1 MEFSIEY
8 YHTDYKPTLDKDKY
22 AYFVNDTNN
31 DIMYK
36 IVEDYLHQIFAV
48 DIQYKLRLFKRH
60 TGTGPCLIYF
70 DSDKVSYER
79 HVTSRNIQRTY
90 AAENNYSIIRMVPKS
105 QLMYVE

>member
-1 MEFSIEY
+1 MELIIEY
-8 YHTDYKPTLDKDKY
+8 YHTGYKPKLDIDKY
-22 AYFVNDTNN
+22 AYFVDDTNK
-31 DIMYK
+31 DIIYK

-48 DIQYKLRLFKRH
+48 DIQYQLRLFNWNINR
-60 TGTGPCLIYF
+60 GSCLIYF